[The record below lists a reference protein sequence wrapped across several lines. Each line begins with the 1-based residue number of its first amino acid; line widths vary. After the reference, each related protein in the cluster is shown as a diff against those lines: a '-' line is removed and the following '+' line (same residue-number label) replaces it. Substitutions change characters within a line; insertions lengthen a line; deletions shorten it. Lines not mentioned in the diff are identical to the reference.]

1 MTFEAFIDTA
11 WNDHAER
18 TEAVAERLAQSLALV
33 TAADR
38 VAPYARLVTHVYG
51 EHLGEWSRGVA
62 LLESLRR
69 LPACD
74 GSDEA
79 ARIIA
84 RNVAAL
90 RYAAGDPA
98 PLAALATD
106 ERIAALALAASA
118 FAGRS
123 AFAAAIATYAE
134 ALRCAEPGLPD
145 GSPALRAL
153 AAGGNNLAA
162 ALEEKRDRSPDET
175 RGMLVAA
182 EAGLRYWTRAG
193 TWLEEERAWYRL
205 ARSQL
210 QAGDADSAIASAGR
224 CIDVC
229 ARNAAPA
236 FERFFGYAVLAVA
249 HRAAGSP
256 GAFAAARDEAL
267 AQYGQVPEDERQWC
281 AADLAEITA

>member
-123 AFAAAIATYAE
+123 AFAAAIAAYAE

-224 CIDVC
+224 CIDV
-229 ARNAAPA
+229 
-236 FERFFGYAVLAVA
+236 
-249 HRAAGSP
+249 
-256 GAFAAARDEAL
+256 
-267 AQYGQVPEDERQWC
+267 
-281 AADLAEITA
+281 